1 MEFELRY
8 VNGHIEVYDAAGRF
22 RFSADSQGEA
32 MAELEDMAA

>member
-8 VNGHIEVYDAAGRF
+8 VNGHIEVYDASGRF

-32 MAELEDMAA
+32 LAELNKYAA

>member
-1 MEFELRY
+1 MEFEFRY

-32 MAELEDMAA
+32 LAELEDQAA